1 MQNSIQ
7 NLSPFLYFVS
17 DAVCNIKEWLA
28 ARLEQL
34 HDQTQPKCFKFI
46 RNAAGKCDFLSKLFP
61 RTMGRSR
68 SYFKGTAMAFIIF
81 SKVFKTLSC

>member
-1 MQNSIQ
+1 MQEAIMQNSIQ

-34 HDQTQPKCFKFI
+34 HDQ
-46 RNAAGKCDFLSKLFP
+46 N
-61 RTMGRSR
+61 
-68 SYFKGTAMAFIIF
+68 TA
-81 SKVFKTLSC
+81 KVF